1 MEEVKQATRLKIER
15 VSRGLKLADIAQLV
29 GVSSATV
36 SNWEKGETYPDIDK
50 AIELSR
56 YYDVPIKELFSDLF
70 LQ

>member
-1 MEEVKQATRLKIER
+1 MELVKQAKRLKIER
-15 VSRGLKLADIAQLV
+15 IARGLRLADIAQIV
-29 GVSSATV
+29 GVTPATV
-36 SNWEKGETYPDIDK
+36 SRWEQGETYPDIDK

>member
-15 VSRGLKLADIAQLV
+15 VSRGLKLADIAHLV

-56 YYDVPIKELFSDLF
+56 YYDVPIKELFSECF
-70 LQ
+70 GN